1 MERLT
6 IPDEP
11 IEGGMRRAVVDARAV
26 REEAMNMYWR
36 LKKYEDICPDPGRL
50 REIDALYL
58 DKCREVMALKQEQW
72 IPISERL
79 PEKDGDYLVTMVM
92 PGDIGGNPYTN
103 WICWCSEAQEWTDT
117 DGSAILEQDI
127 VLAWREIPEPYQ
139 PKAAP

>member
-36 LKKYEDICPDPGRL
+36 LKKYEDICPDPERL

-58 DKCREVMALKQEQW
+58 DKCREVTALKEQPRW
-72 IPISERL
+72 IPVEKRL
-79 PEKDGDYLVTMVM
+79 PDKPGDYWVAMRHL
-92 PGDIGGNPYTN
+92 
-103 WICWCSEAQEWTDT
+103 
-117 DGSAILEQDI
+117 DGSVTTEKMFWRPDWPHED
-127 VLAWREIPEPYQ
+127 AWNEVVIAWQPYYCPEPFVAQ
-139 PKAAP
+139 N

>member
-58 DKCREVMALKQEQW
+58 DKCREVAALKEQHRW
-72 IPISERL
+72 IPVAERL
-79 PEKDGDYLVTMVM
+79 PETEGTVLVQIRHNYCADGWWAIRESAYVIDHWY
-92 PGDIGGNPYTN
+92 GIGNLCEV
-103 WICWCSEAQEWTDT
+103 I
-117 DGSAILEQDI
+117 
-127 VLAWREIPEPYQ
+127 AWRLRPEPFV
-139 PKAAP
+139 PEI

>member
-26 REEAMNMYWR
+26 REEAMSIYWR
-36 LKKYEDICPDPGRL
+36 LKKYEDICQDPERL
-50 REIDALYL
+50 KEIDVLYL
-58 DKCREVMALKQEQW
+58 DKCREVAALKQEQW

-92 PGDIGGNPYTN
+92 PGDIGGKLYSN

-127 VLAWREIPEPYQ
+127 VLAWRSIPEPYH
-139 PKAAP
+139 PKPAP